1 MLPNL
6 ARLDLG
12 RHEAATSADD
22 GGPSAPPQDSSP
34 LDFTTKRPK
43 RDPPLPQQPHIV
55 LPVIDEEDDPVNDMG
70 LIAALR
76 RREEDDDVKALME
89 KIDQQYPLDTV
100 HELLLSDSATLF
112 QQALTNDEPPNRY
125 LFSSTGPPASI
136 RFMRVNKDTELEVQD
151 PLIKSMVMRPKIFPL
166 LKELRKHFANKP
178 QSYKTGGCGESNCYW
193 PGLRPGSMSNGGVA
207 IWAIMLLLDKEK
219 WKDGLPETVAI
230 RAPKATHFPAN
241 MFSPWLSW
249 FNRDE
254 LELTLH
260 AARMGISPPVY
271 GAFPVK
277 VLNENHQTLGE
288 RSYGYIY
295 EDGWADLV
303 DQLYILMPRV
313 HQNLNELQTARASLA
328 QNVYEMLRKVSNEET
343 RYLLFDIKY
352 GNMVARRVGETPE
365 YEVRMVDF
373 SSALTAVA
381 NKYGEQTS
389 PDCVFFIN
397 GILFLNAMVT
407 VYDADIP
414 LFRNLAMEVVKAW
427 RTMTR
432 EGGLCKLLD
441 EDEVRLKGK
450 MPELQNMSRV
460 GEVDYES
467 ALRICFY
474 RVMQTYGKDGPLLKK
489 TDRRTK
495 KTPGF
500 IERVVNY
507 IETTFA

>member
-22 GGPSAPPQDSSP
+22 GGPSAPPQEASP
-34 LDFTTKRPK
+34 LEFTTKRPK
-43 RDPPLPQQPHIV
+43 RDPPQPPPQHIV
-55 LPVIDEEDDPVNDMG
+55 LPVIDEEDDPANDMG
-70 LIAALR
+70 LRMALQK
-76 RREEDDDVKALME
+76 REEDDEVKTLME
-89 KIDQQYPLDTV
+89 KIDQQYPLGTV
-100 HELLLSDSATLF
+100 HELLLADSATLF
-112 QQALTNDEPPNRY
+112 RSALTYDEPPNRY
-125 LFSSTGPPASI
+125 LFSSTGPPANI
-136 RFMRVNKDTELEVQD
+136 RFMRVNKDTQLEVQD

-178 QSYKTGGCGESNCYW
+178 QSYITGCGESNCYW
-193 PGLRPGSMSNGGVA
+193 PGLRPGSMSNGGLA
-207 IWAIMLLLDKEK
+207 IWAIMLSLDKEK
-219 WKDGLPETVAI
+219 WKDGLPKTVAI
-230 RAPKATHFPAN
+230 RAPKAVHFGAN
-241 MFSPWLSW
+241 MFSSWLSR

-303 DQLYILMPRV
+303 DQLHILLPRV
-313 HQNLNELQTARASLA
+313 HQNPNELQTARASIA
-328 QNVYEMLRKVSNEET
+328 QNVYEMLRKVSNET

-352 GNMVARRVGETPE
+352 GNIVARRVGETPE

-397 GILFLNAMVT
+397 GILFLST
-407 VYDADIP
+407 VVNNYDADIP

-432 EGGLCKLLD
+432 EGLCKLLD
-441 EDEVRLKGK
+441 EDEVRPKGK
-450 MPELQNMSRV
+450 LPEIQDMSRV
-460 GEVDYES
+460 QEVDYVS

-474 RVMQTYGKDGPLLKK
+474 RGLQTYGKGGELLKK
-489 TDRRTK
+489 TDRKTK
-495 KTPGF
+495 KAPGF
-500 IERVVNY
+500 VERVVNY
-507 IETTFA
+507 IETRFA

>member
-22 GGPSAPPQDSSP
+22 GGPSAPPQEASP

-43 RDPPLPQQPHIV
+43 REPPPPPAHIV
-55 LPVIDEEDDPVNDMG
+55 LPVIDEEDDPANDLG
-70 LIAALR
+70 LSAALR
-76 RREEDDDVKALME
+76 KREEDDAVKALME
-89 KIDQQYPLDTV
+89 KIDQQYPLGTV
-100 HELLLSDSATLF
+100 HELLQADSATLF
-112 QQALTNDEPPNRY
+112 QDALTHDEPPNRY
-125 LFSSTGPPASI
+125 LFSSTGPPANV
-136 RFMRVNKDTELEVQD
+136 RFMRVSKDTWLEVQD
-151 PLIKSMVMRPKIFPL
+151 PMNKSVMRLKPFPL

-178 QSYKTGGCGESNCYW
+178 ASYRMGCGESNCYW
-193 PGLRPGSMSNGGVA
+193 PELRPGSMSDGGIA
-207 IWAIMLLLDKEK
+207 IWAIMLSLDKEK
-219 WKDGLPETVAI
+219 WKDGLPATVAI
-230 RAPKATHFPAN
+230 RAPKAANFGAN
-241 MFSPWLSW
+241 MYSAWLSR

-271 GAFPVK
+271 GAFPIK

-295 EDGWADLV
+295 EDGWSDLV
-303 DQLYILMPRV
+303 DQLYILMPQV
-313 HQNLNELQTARASLA
+313 HQNPNELQTARASLA
-328 QNVYEMLRKVSNEET
+328 QNVYEMLRKVANEET

-352 GNMVARRVGETPE
+352 GNMVARRVGETAE

-397 GILFLNAMVT
+397 GILFLNAMVK
-407 VYDADIP
+407 VYDDDIP

-441 EDEVRLKGK
+441 EDEVRLKK
-450 MPELQNMSRV
+450 LAELQDMSRV
-460 GEVDYES
+460 PAVDYVS
-467 ALRICFY
+467 ALRMCFY
-474 RVMQTYGKDGPLLKK
+474 RVLQTYGKDGPLLGK
-489 TDRRTK
+489 TDRKTK